1 MRMVSRLIELI
12 LGKGDVWIA
21 RPIEVAVHYLSQ
33 R

>member
-1 MRMVSRLIELI
+1 MLSRLLELI

-21 RPIEVAVHYLSQ
+21 RPIEVAEHYLSQ